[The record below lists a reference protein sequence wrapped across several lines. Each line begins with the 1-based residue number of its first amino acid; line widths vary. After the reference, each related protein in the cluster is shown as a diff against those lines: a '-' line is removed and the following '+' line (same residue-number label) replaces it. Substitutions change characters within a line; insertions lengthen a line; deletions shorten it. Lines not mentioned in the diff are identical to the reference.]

1 MRLRLNNKL
10 PEGEFFVLI
19 ALYYVMTHPCATHY
33 LTGCNSELKNE
44 EFDILIKDMAGN
56 VMVDETK
63 TSQRNGFIDLWL
75 PRDQQYTI
83 EITHNGNTINSTLST
98 FEGDNTC
105 ITTHY
110 NLASINLMVN

>member
-1 MRLRLNNKL
+1 M
-10 PEGEFFVLI
+10 PEDEFFVLI
-19 ALYYVMTHPCATHY
+19 ALYYVMTHPCATNY

-105 ITTHY
+105 ITPHY